1 VCAIGEVLGMIIGTA
16 LGFSDW
22 GTIGL
27 AVAFSFLLGYSLT
40 SLPLLRAGLRLA
52 AVVPDRVRQRTSP
65 ASAS

>member
-1 VCAIGEVLGMIIGTA
+1 MIIWTA

-27 AVAFSFLLGYSLT
+27 AAAFSFLFGYSLT

-52 AVVPDRVRQRTSP
+52 AVVPDRVRQRTP
-65 ASAS
+65 SASPS